1 MSDIELS
8 LKPLE
13 DRLLSCMESLNKID
27 SEIVSLINKAEIS
40 TAKSTKSTK
49 STKSKRSK
57 FKKKQKN

>member
-1 MSDIELS
+1 MSDRELS

-40 TAKSTKSTK
+40 TTKSKK
-49 STKSKRSK
+49 STKSKRSRTK
-57 FKKKQKN
+57 SKKKQEN